1 MSSDRNGP
9 TFRGDGRRLAIVLA
23 AIAAV
28 VVIGIG
34 DYLTGPLW
42 SMQFFYLVP
51 VAVVA
56 AFVGRGAGIAVA
68 MTAGI
73 AGLVADVALDPD
85 YSHPAIAT
93 FNVVFMLVTLVVIV
107 ELVEVL
113 RRKTEVAIDSER
125 HSKEFLAFAAHQLR
139 TPVAAIGASVD
150 ALMMAPRVT
159 PDQEDLLMSLGGET
173 ARASRLV
180 SSLLRIARLD
190 QHEVLPLRETDLE
203 YVVRM
208 ELDRAMRGRPTL
220 AWSSRMTGTNARAVR
235 CNPDA
240 LAEVLWNLLD
250 NAGRHAQSQVEVAVA
265 VENDAVRIE
274 VHDDGPGLPPGKSD
288 AAFDR
293 FVSLDGSG
301 GSGLGLPIAR
311 GIVEAHGGDL
321 SYDGRAFVVLLPQ
334 PALGLPRAARTRHLS
349 TQ

>member
-9 TFRGDGRRLAIVLA
+9 AFRGDGRRLAIVLA

-107 ELVEVL
+107 QLIEVL

-173 ARASRLV
+173 ARAIGRSGNFTINV
-180 SSLLRIARLD
+180 EPCSS
-190 QHEVLPLRETDLE
+190 P
-203 YVVRM
+203 
-208 ELDRAMRGRPTL
+208 ELCA
-220 AWSSRMTGTNARAVR
+220 
-235 CNPDA
+235 
-240 LAEVLWNLLD
+240 
-250 NAGRHAQSQVEVAVA
+250 
-265 VENDAVRIE
+265 
-274 VHDDGPGLPPGKSD
+274 
-288 AAFDR
+288 
-293 FVSLDGSG
+293 
-301 GSGLGLPIAR
+301 
-311 GIVEAHGGDL
+311 
-321 SYDGRAFVVLLPQ
+321 
-334 PALGLPRAARTRHLS
+334 
-349 TQ
+349 

>member
-9 TFRGDGRRLAIVLA
+9 ASRGDRRRSAIFLA

-73 AGLVADVALDPD
+73 AGLVADVALDPG
-85 YSHPAIAT
+85 YSHPVIAT

-107 ELVEVL
+107 ELVEIL

-125 HSKEFLAFAAHQLR
+125 HGREFLAFAAHQLR
-139 TPVAAIGASVD
+139 TPLAAIRASVD
-150 ALMMAPRVT
+150 ALMMDAPFT
-159 PDQEDLLMSLGGET
+159 PAQEDLLMSLGAET

-180 SSLLRIARLD
+180 NSLLRIARLD
-190 QHEVLPLRETDLE
+190 QHEVLPLREADLE
-203 YVVRM
+203 CIVRM

-220 AWSSRMTGTNARAVR
+220 AWSSRTTGTTARPVR

-240 LAEVLWNLLD
+240 LAEALGNLLD
-250 NAGRHAQSQVEVAVA
+250 NAGRHARSQVEVVVA
-265 VENDAVRIE
+265 LEPDAARIE
-274 VHDDGPGLPPGKSD
+274 VRDDGPGLPPGKSD
-288 AAFDR
+288 AAFER

-321 SYDGRAFVVLLPQ
+321 FYDGHAFVVQ
-334 PALGLPRAARTRHLS
+334 LPRPARGSASAGRTRHLS
-349 TQ
+349 TR